1 MLRSLLFMTSFWLGN
16 VSLQFLN
23 DDVEVLAM
31 RANTIG
37 DDFKFTRLSNDSDL
51 QRFIKEN
58 TINLNKG

>member
-1 MLRSLLFMTSFWLGN
+1 
-16 VSLQFLN
+16 
-23 DDVEVLAM
+23 M

-58 TINLNKG
+58 TINLNKGKYMYIHV

>member
-1 MLRSLLFMTSFWLGN
+1 
-16 VSLQFLN
+16 
-23 DDVEVLAM
+23 M

-58 TINLNKG
+58 TINLNKGKYIHVQLNKEDEHCPSL